1 MQATPTIPMPSLTTA
16 APSTRL
22 QANNPGVWPFH
33 CHISWHAYIG
43 QMLYFLEDAD
53 SLPPPPAGM
62 PQCSRNCT
70 YQFAP
75 WTPAYVKGRFGRS
88 GYETP

>member
-33 CHISWHAYIG
+33 CHISWHSQIG
-43 QMLYFLEDAD
+43 QMLYFLEDPEKA
-53 SLPPPPAGM
+53 PAPPADM
-62 PQCSRNCT
+62 PACKRNCT
-70 YQFAP
+70 YNFAP
-75 WTPAYVKGRFGRS
+75 WTPTYTKKRYGGS
-88 GYETP
+88 GYELP